1 MIIKLIEISKLTY
14 TFHICEYNIVLRIM
28 RKLEDELDQ
37 EQESFSSPIQGI
49 ELSTKKACNGSPS
62 EMTFEFYQ
70 SGSFKKIIEK

>member
-37 EQESFSSPIQGI
+37 E
-49 ELSTKKACNGSPS
+49 
-62 EMTFEFYQ
+62 
-70 SGSFKKIIEK
+70 